1 MAPINFS
8 IMNANTKLYQCEKRK
23 NHREKKRWSFVRFS
37 RELEGEIRVVERPS
51 VHLDSPHHPN
61 TSSASQ
67 CAVQHLPSS
76 PINSHIHTLM
86 TEVGCHAMC
95 RPPRQRRQCPIF
107 NAQPLMQPL
116 KHRWSRNQEVSR
128 GHAARA
134 GAPNTDP
141 LIRAPSWITAA
152 PNKNI
157 RKQVGWSSKIS
168 DCHVQKAKKETT
180 TKQPR
185 KI

>member
-67 CAVQHLPSS
+67 CALQLLPSS

-116 KHRWSRNQEVSR
+116 
-128 GHAARA
+128 AAE
-134 GAPNTDP
+134 
-141 LIRAPSWITAA
+141 
-152 PNKNI
+152 I
-157 RKQVGWSSKIS
+157 RKFPEDMQPELELQTPTLWLELPPESQPRQIRIS
-168 DCHVQKAKKETT
+168 ASRLDGLPKSVTVMFRKQKTETT
-180 TKQPR
+180 TKQSR